1 MGKEKKKHS
10 VLKTAAAA
18 CLLIAAAAVHAASP
32 CGGRPPDG
40 ESLRGYGLVVG
51 PDPFLL
57 LRRRRDSAG
66 GNEAGLD
73 DGGQLY
79 YDADGSETDT
89 TNP

>member
-1 MGKEKKKHS
+1 MPVSRVKGKYWSSDQFTWAKM
-10 VLKTAAAA
+10 
-18 CLLIAAAAVHAASP
+18 
-32 CGGRPPDG
+32 
-40 ESLRGYGLVVG
+40 RGYGLVAG

-57 LRRRRDSAG
+57 LRRRRDSAA

-79 YDADGSETDT
+79 YDADGSGTDT